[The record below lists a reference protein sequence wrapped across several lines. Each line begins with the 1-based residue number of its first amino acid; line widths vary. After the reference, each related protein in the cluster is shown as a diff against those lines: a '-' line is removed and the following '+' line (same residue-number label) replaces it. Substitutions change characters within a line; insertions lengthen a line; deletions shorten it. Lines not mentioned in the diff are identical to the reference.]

1 MNLAT
6 ISISPDEA
14 EQQLREYT
22 ELPPEQRTI
31 EDDSIAMALRAA
43 KRGNSIIV
51 MSEVIRAGGF
61 FDTTNR
67 PKLALA
73 RADAHRVSCHQ
84 TGNDIIFDTSDARWG
99 TVNRGALV
107 GEHSTLV
114 RDVLPLTTDGRRI
127 HMQSGKT
134 VVPTIP
140 PKHRPKGKRLGLFHI
155 LWEVEKWD
163 PTPPVDPAL
172 VRHIRGDLWAV
183 IAMWDLTPL
192 ERAVLAARV

>member
-6 ISISPDEA
+6 ISISPAEA
-14 EQQLREYT
+14 EEQLREYT
-22 ELPPEQRTI
+22 ELPSEQRTI

-61 FDTTNR
+61 FETSHR

-73 RADAHRVSCHQ
+73 RADANRVRCHQ
-84 TGNDIIFDTSDARWG
+84 EQRDIIFDTSDRRWG
-99 TVNRGALV
+99 TGNRGALV
-107 GEHSTLV
+107 GEDSVRV
-114 RDVLPLTTDGRRI
+114 RDVMTTDQDGKR
-127 HMQSGKT
+127 HFMQAGQT

-140 PKHRPKGKRLGLFHI
+140 PRHRPKGKRLGMFHI
-155 LWEVEKWD
+155 LWEVEQWD

-192 ERAVLAARV
+192 ERAVLAARI